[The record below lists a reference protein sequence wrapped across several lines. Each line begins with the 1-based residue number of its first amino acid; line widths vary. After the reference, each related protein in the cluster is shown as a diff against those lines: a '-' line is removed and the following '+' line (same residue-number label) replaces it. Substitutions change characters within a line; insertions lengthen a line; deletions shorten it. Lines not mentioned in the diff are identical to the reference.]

1 MPATFTTHIP
11 GVYLCM
17 IGRSNELRVERVQFS
32 GWPHYLGFR
41 AKIED
46 QRTCMPAGRSSVI
59 YKNSA
64 RSRCVM
70 GEFSIQQF
78 EADCHQNGIRF
89 WYAHEFM
96 RALGYD
102 SWATFQ
108 KVVTKAMGGC
118 ARLNID
124 PTESFIPAT
133 YSRDG
138 KECKTYKLSRF
149 ACFLVSMYA
158 DTNKPEVALAKATLA
173 AIADT
178 LVEERIRETD
188 LGRIETRDDLKAAER
203 LLSGVAQ
210 SAGLENSAFGIF
222 KDAGFRGMYNMS
234 LKQLMV
240 RKGVA
245 PKNILYD
252 FMGLE
257 ELAGNLFRVTQT
269 ASRINS
275 SDVRG
280 LPALSQTAKQVGK
293 EVRNIMTKDNGTAPE
308 LLEVAEDIAG
318 VKKRLKTANK
328 GMMKMDDGPRAK
340 PPALLGN
347 A

>member
-1 MPATFTTHIP
+1 
-11 GVYLCM
+11 
-17 IGRSNELRVERVQFS
+17 
-32 GWPHYLGFR
+32 
-41 AKIED
+41 
-46 QRTCMPAGRSSVI
+46 
-59 YKNSA
+59 
-64 RSRCVM
+64 M

-78 EADCHQNGIRF
+78 EADCHENGIRF

-96 RALGYD
+96 LALGYD
-102 SWATFQ
+102 AWQTFQ
-108 KVVTKAMGGC
+108 KVVTKAMGAC

-133 YSRDG
+133 YLRDG

-158 DTNKPEVALAKATLA
+158 DAKKPEVALAKATLA

-188 LGRIETRDDLKAAER
+188 LGRIETRDDLKSAER
-203 LLSGVAQ
+203 LLGGVAQ

-234 LKQLMV
+234 LKQLMAH
-240 RKGVA
+240 KGVA
-245 PKNILYD
+245 PKNVLYD

-275 SDVRG
+275 SGVRG
-280 LPALSQTAKQVGK
+280 LPALSRTAEQVGR

-308 LLEVAEDIAG
+308 RLPVAEDIAG
-318 VKKRLKTANK
+318 VKKRLKTAHK
-328 GMMKMDDGPRAK
+328 EMRKMDGK
-340 PPALLGN
+340 PKKKSKLLQGD

>member
-1 MPATFTTHIP
+1 
-11 GVYLCM
+11 
-17 IGRSNELRVERVQFS
+17 
-32 GWPHYLGFR
+32 
-41 AKIED
+41 
-46 QRTCMPAGRSSVI
+46 
-59 YKNSA
+59 
-64 RSRCVM
+64 
-70 GEFSIQQF
+70 
-78 EADCHQNGIRF
+78 
-89 WYAHEFM
+89 
-96 RALGYD
+96 
-102 SWATFQ
+102 
-108 KVVTKAMGGC
+108 
-118 ARLNID
+118 
-124 PTESFIPAT
+124 
-133 YSRDG
+133 
-138 KECKTYKLSRF
+138 
-149 ACFLVSMYA
+149 
-158 DTNKPEVALAKATLA
+158 
-173 AIADT
+173 
-178 LVEERIRETD
+178 
-188 LGRIETRDDLKAAER
+188 
-203 LLSGVAQ
+203 
-210 SAGLENSAFGIF
+210 
-222 KDAGFRGMYNMS
+222 MYNMS

-275 SDVRG
+275 SGVRG